1 MGVRGLFT
9 FAENKSDCFE
19 SVYLKD
25 TQLVIDGNNLRFFL
39 YKGLKKRKCSFGG
52 EYSLY
57 FSATQHY
64 FKRYVFTFIDT
75 STKPNL
81 KIYFTYIS
89 SLLKNN
95 IEPIVIFDGSYEED
109 KKKTKWKRTREQLH
123 AAIRQV
129 PTMDG
134 RDAILPIFSKGDL
147 LRILVL

>member
-64 FKRYVFTFIDT
+64 FKRYFIEK
-75 STKPNL
+75 STCTNL
-81 KIYFTYIS
+81 FYVPYIS
-89 SLLKNN
+89 SLLKHN

-134 RDAILPIFSKGDL
+134 RDAILPIFSKGL
-147 LRILVL
+147 LLILVF

>member
-1 MGVRGLFT
+1 MFFWWGI
-9 FAENKSDCFE
+9 
-19 SVYLKD
+19 
-25 TQLVIDGNNLRFFL
+25 QLVLFCNPTLFQ
-39 YKGLKKRKCSFGG
+39 K
-52 EYSLY
+52 
-57 FSATQHY
+57 
-64 FKRYVFTFIDT
+64 VFTFIDT

-134 RDAILPIFSKGDL
+134 RDAILPIFSKGL
-147 LRILVL
+147 LLILVF